1 MYIDKQ
7 RHLVAN
13 CYNYALNTTKKYI
26 QVYKNHIH
34 KYIVLAHQAVHV
46 VKSKSQTD

>member
-7 RHLVAN
+7 RQLVAE
-13 CYNYALNTTKKYI
+13 CYNYALGTTKRYI
-26 QVYKNHIH
+26 QAYKNHIH
-34 KYIVLAHQAVHV
+34 KYIVPAHQAVHV